1 VLQTM
6 RARAKWVWL
15 FIVVF
20 FVGGFL
26 FLDTSGLLGTAPI
39 TAGTTVASVN
49 GVEIPYVTYENTR
62 QNLGRQQESQLGRG
76 LTLDEWKRVGDQAF
90 EQLVSSVLLDQEYR
104 RRGITV
110 TDAEI
115 IAASQSS
122 PPPELM
128 SNPEL
133 QTDGQFDIEKYQ
145 RLLRSPAARQQGLL
159 QQLEQYYRNEIP
171 RAKLFD
177 QLVSDVYVSDAKLW
191 SSFKDLRDSAQVS
204 YVTFDATAVP
214 DSQVSVPENEMRAYY
229 DANEER
235 FERPGRA
242 VVSLLTIPRS
252 ITATDTT
259 AARARAVALREEIV
273 GGAKFEDVAKR
284 ESADTVSGADG
295 GSLGRG
301 ARGRFVAPFEEA
313 AYALR
318 PGEISQ
324 PVSTPFGFHIIKV
337 DERKGDTLALRHIL
351 VRVTQSDSSATRT
364 DRRADSLVKIA
375 ASQTEPAR
383 FDSAAKVLK
392 LTPESAIAFEGEP
405 LFAAGRQVPSVSAW
419 AFQGVQPGET
429 SELFDS
435 DEAYYLARIDSVT
448 AGGVAPFATV
458 REEIRQTLSMKKKAE
473 SLVPRA
479 TEFAKAAAASSLEQA
494 AQSRDITV
502 GKTEMFSR
510 PMFVTGLGRM
520 NAAIGAAFTLPIGV
534 VSAPIRTDQGVN
546 VVRVDRRVQA
556 DSAAWDAQKDQQRRE
571 ALQGLRQQRVRFYLE
586 ALRRN
591 AEVEDNRKDIEAS
604 ARAQAVAAP

>member
-6 RARAKWVWL
+6 RAQAKWVWL

-20 FVGGFL
+20 FIGGFL

-39 TAGTTVASVN
+39 TAGTTVATVN
-49 GVEIPYVTYENTR
+49 GVDIPYVAYENTR
-62 QNLGRQQESQLGRG
+62 QGLGRQQEQQMGRG
-76 LTLDEWKRVGDQAF
+76 LTLDEWQRVGDQAF

-104 RRGITV
+104 RRGISV

-115 IAASQSS
+115 IAASQNS

-133 QTDGQFDIEKYQ
+133 MTDGRFDIEKYQ

-159 QQLEQYYRNEIP
+159 QQLEQYYRQEIP

-191 SSFKDLRDSAQVS
+191 ASFRDLRDSAQVS
-204 YVTFDATAVP
+204 YVSFDPTAVA
-214 DSQVSVPENEMRAYY
+214 DSQINVSDSEARAYY
-229 DANEER
+229 DANKDR

-242 VVSLLTIPRS
+242 VVSVLAIPRVIS
-252 ITATDTT
+252 AADTI
-259 AARARAVALREEIV
+259 AARAKAAALREEVV

-295 GSLGRG
+295 GFLGRG
-301 ARGRFVAPFEEA
+301 GRGRFVAQFEEA

-318 PGEISQ
+318 AGEVSQ
-324 PVSTPFGFHIIKV
+324 PVSTPFGFHLIKV
-337 DERKGDTLALRHIL
+337 DERKGDTLAVRHIL
-351 VRVTQSDSSATRT
+351 VRITQSDSSATRT

-375 ASQTEPAR
+375 ASQEEPTR
-383 FDSAAKVLK
+383 FDSAAKLLK
-392 LTPESAIAFEGEP
+392 ISTEIAIAFEGEP
-405 LFAAGRQVPSVSAW
+405 LFSAGRQVPSVSAW
-419 AFQGVQPGET
+419 AFQGVKPGET

-435 DEAYYLARIDSVT
+435 DDAYYLARLDSVT
-448 AGGVAPFATV
+448 AGGVAPFAAV
-458 REEIRQTLSMKKKAE
+458 REEIRQTLSMKKKSE

-502 GKTEMFSR
+502 GKTELFSR
-510 PMFVTGLGRM
+510 PMFVAGLGRM
-520 NAAIGAAFTLPIGV
+520 NPAIGASFALPVGQ
-534 VSAPIRTDQGVN
+534 VSAPLTTEQGVF
-546 VVRVDRRVQA
+546 VIRVDRRVPA
-556 DSAAWDAQKDQQRRE
+556 DSAAWAAQKDQQRRE
-571 ALQGLRQQRVRFYLE
+571 ALQSLRQQRVRFYLE
-586 ALRRN
+586 AMRRN
-591 AEVEDNRKDIEAS
+591 ADVEDRRKEIETTARQQTVAS
-604 ARAQAVAAP
+604 